1 MLRAA
6 IAAGTPLG
14 VQVQQ
19 LLAEGK
25 LVDDGTIV
33 DLVRQRI
40 AQDDCRNGFLFDGFP
55 RTLAQAQALLD
66 ARIAIDHVI
75 EIRVPDSIVV
85 ERISGRRIHP
95 QSGRTYH
102 IRHDPPQSPGIDDCT
117 GEPLIQRDDDREETV
132 RDRLRVYREQTEP
145 LSVFYRQQSESAAV
159 RHSIIDGSADVAR
172 IQRAI
177 SSAIGCADGADSEK
191 ML

>member
-14 VQVQQ
+14 AQVKQT
-19 LLAEGK
+19 LAAGE
-25 LVDDGTIV
+25 LVADGTII
-33 DLVRQRI
+33 DLVRRRI

-66 ARIAIDHVI
+66 ADIAIDHVI
-75 EIRVPDSIVV
+75 EIRVPDGIVV

-102 IRHDPPQSPGIDDCT
+102 IRHDPPQSPGIDDCS
-117 GEPLIQRDDDREETV
+117 GEPLIQREDDREETV
-132 RDRLRVYREQTEP
+132 RDRLRIYREQTEP
-145 LSVFYRQQSESAAV
+145 LSDFYRRQSASGTV
-159 RHSIIDGSADVAR
+159 RHSIIDGSASVER
-172 IQRAI
+172 IQFGI
-177 SSAIGCADGADSEK
+177 CSAIGREDAADSAK
-191 ML
+191 TL